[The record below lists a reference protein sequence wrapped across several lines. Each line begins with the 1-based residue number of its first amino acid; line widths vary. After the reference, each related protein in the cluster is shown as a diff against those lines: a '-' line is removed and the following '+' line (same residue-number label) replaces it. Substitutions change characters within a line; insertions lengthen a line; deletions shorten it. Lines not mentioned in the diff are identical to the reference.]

1 MSHWQLLLLIAYGF
15 VAFIGFLK
23 ALYLCRS
30 KKSAYGHTDTI
41 FNFYGAFVW
50 ADLVVFGLFWSIVSL
65 FCLITENW
73 ILFLLSLS
81 VFWLIRSFGET
92 LYWFH
97 QQFTPRGGN
106 EPEKFW
112 FHKIVLNDSVYFVN
126 QIYWQCVTVVTLITT
141 LYLAKLWLS
150 S

>member
-1 MSHWQLLLLIAYGF
+1 MSQWQIVLVSIYGF
-15 VAFIGFLK
+15 VAVVGFFK
-23 ALYLCRS
+23 ALHMCRNR
-30 KKSAYGHTDTI
+30 KSAYGHTDNI

-50 ADLVVFGLFWSIVSL
+50 ADLVVFGLFWTIVSFL
-65 FCLITENW
+65 CLYRKDW
-73 ILFLLSLS
+73 LLFLLVLS
-81 VFWLIRSFGET
+81 AFWLIRSFGET

-126 QIYWQCVTVVTLITT
+126 QIYWQCISVITFITT
-141 LYLAKLWLS
+141 LYLAKLWLTA
-150 S
+150 